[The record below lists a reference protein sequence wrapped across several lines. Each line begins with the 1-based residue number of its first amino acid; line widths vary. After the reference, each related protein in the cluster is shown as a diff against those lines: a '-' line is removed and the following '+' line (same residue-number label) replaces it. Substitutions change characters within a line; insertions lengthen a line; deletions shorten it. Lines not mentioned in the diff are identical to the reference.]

1 MGQLLAYSLTS
12 SILLACMYLAYKW
25 VLSSENYHKVNRL
38 VLWLIYIAA
47 MGFPSLWRWL
57 SGILSVKS
65 VDSAMAIDINLEAF
79 PLEFVEEQSS
89 PWDVCLSIL
98 VWVYMAGMAVVTI
111 MTVFNFIRLHKVIH
125 NGEKISIDGRDVI
138 LTEDESIAPFS
149 FCRTIVIPR
158 KDFEQYGP
166 MIMLHEKSHVE
177 FCHWLDLLFAQAV
190 CVLQWFN
197 PAAWLMREEL
207 KTIHEYQADDRVI
220 SSGVNVKEYQ
230 MLLIKKAV
238 GARFPS
244 LANSLNHSKLKKRIT
259 MMYNQK
265 TSRRRALRPLLLLP
279 AIGAAFWISQ
289 LPAVASALSAVSSTQ
304 LGSLESIDKVN
315 ENPADGQI
323 SVIPLPA
330 VKGRVNTV
338 TVSTVSSSAAG
349 TTVEMAS
356 SSSDSD
362 KEDKADETASAVQQ
376 MPEYPGGMRAMMD
389 YIIAN
394 IERPEGTDDINGRVV
409 LKFVVEKDGSI
420 GDVQVIRSLDSR
432 LDAEA
437 IRVVKSFPKWT
448 PGMSNGKPVAV
459 WYALPVNFCTVG
471 DDTKAIA
478 DGSTSTSVSTSVSTD
493 ESGKSST
500 WSGVSVKQNGETIHF
515 LLSPDGMPDNVVY
528 YVNGERYEGDLK
540 SIPATDIE
548 SMSIDK
554 SNKAETVIRIELK
567 KK

>member
-65 VDSAMAIDINLEAF
+65 VDSGMAIDINLEAF

-89 PWDVCLSIL
+89 PWEVCLSIL

-279 AIGAAFWISQ
+279 ALGAAFWISQ

-304 LGSLESIDKVN
+304 LGSFESIDKVN

-459 WYALPVNFCTVG
+459 WYALPVNFRTVG